1 MATKEKKISLGLK
14 RYEIVGF
21 GQERVW
27 KNHPV
32 GRSILWV
39 VLLPKV
45 SLGRATTRGAAG
57 GPHTTRLISDCSM

>member
-27 KNHPV
+27 KN
-32 GRSILWV
+32 L
-39 VLLPKV
+39 VLLE
-45 SLGRATTRGAAG
+45 
-57 GPHTTRLISDCSM
+57 CSQRT